1 MITGAILLAYLLF
14 TLGVGWVGFRRTRN
28 TADDYFLA
36 GRGIGTVVL
45 FFTLIAT
52 NFSAFFF
59 LGMAGESYRIG
70 YSYYGIM
77 AFGTALVPLSFYF
90 IGFKVWKLGRQR
102 GYITPPEMIGDL
114 FQSPALKLLFLAVMV
129 QFTIPYLALQPI
141 GAGILLE
148 ELTNGAIPFAWG
160 ATLLTL
166 LIVFYVSIG
175 GMRSVAWTDVMQGVL
190 MFTLMGLAVWIV
202 GNALGGISEANAKL
216 FLQKPEL
223 FSHRGVGDY
232 FTPQRWFSYMLL
244 WSFAVPMFPQ
254 MFMRFYIPGSA
265 RALKTS
271 TVLYPIVVATLFL
284 APVLLG
290 VLGHLAFPDLTG
302 KDADDIVPMLL
313 TSLAPE
319 GLAAL
324 VMVGALAAM
333 MSTMDSQLLALG
345 SMLSR
350 DLYVGFFN
358 RAASTSAQVRVG
370 RASVVLIA
378 GIGLAI
384 AFTRP
389 GTIFDMATEAFTGLA
404 ILLPTTVAGLYW
416 RRASARACIASILVG
431 EALLVGFHYE
441 WIPPS
446 CTLGFLPFIP
456 IVLVCI
462 GIIFF
467 GSLRSNGVRLPQTA
481 HTPVP

>member
-1 MITGAILLAYLLF
+1 MITAIILILYLVF
-14 TLGVGWVGFRRTRN
+14 TLVVGVAGYRLTRN

-36 GRGIGTVVL
+36 GRGVGTVVL

-77 AFGTALVPLSFYF
+77 AFGTALVSLTFYF
-90 IGFKVWKLGRQR
+90 IGFKVWKLGKER

-114 FQSPALKLLFLAVMV
+114 FKSPTLKLLFLAVMV
-129 QFTIPYLALQPI
+129 QFTIPYLAIQPI

-148 ELTNGAIPFAWG
+148 QLTHGAIPFAWG

-166 LIVFYVSIG
+166 VIVFYVSIG
-175 GMRSVAWTDVMQGVL
+175 GMRSVAWTDVMQGIL
-190 MFTLMGLAVWIV
+190 MFTLMGAAVVIV
-202 GNALGGISEANAKL
+202 GRALGGITEANAQVYA
-216 FLQKPEL
+216 QKPGL
-223 FSHRGVGDY
+223 FAHDGLDGY

-254 MFMRFYIPGSA
+254 MFMRFFIPGSVQ
-265 RALKTS
+265 ALKTS
-271 TVLYPIVVATLFL
+271 TVLYPIVVAILFL

-290 VLGHLAFPDLTG
+290 VLGHVAFPDLQG
-302 KDADDIVPMLL
+302 READNIVPMLL
-313 TSLAPE
+313 TAFAPE

-324 VMVGALAAM
+324 IMVGALAAM
-333 MSTMDSQLLALG
+333 MSTMDSQLLALS

-358 RAASTSAQVRVG
+358 RAASTRAQVRVG
-370 RASVVLIA
+370 RAAVVLIA

-389 GTIFDMATEAFTGLA
+389 GTIFEMATEAFTGLA
-404 ILLPTTVAGLYW
+404 VLLPTTVAGLYW
-416 RRASARACIASILVG
+416 KRASAPACIASILAG
-431 EALLVGFHYE
+431 EAMLIGYHYE
-441 WIPPS
+441 WIAS
-446 CTLGFLPFIP
+446 AWTFGFLPFVP
-456 IVLVCI
+456 IMIVCT
-462 GIIFF
+462 GIIIA
-467 GSLRSNGVRLPQTA
+467 GSALSKQMLSPSVKAPTA
-481 HTPVP
+481 

>member
-1 MITGAILLAYLLF
+1 MITAVILILYLVF
-14 TLGVGWVGFRRTRN
+14 TLVVGVAGYRLTRN

-36 GRGIGTVVL
+36 GRSVGTVVL

-90 IGFKVWKLGRQR
+90 IGFKVWKLGRKR

-114 FQSPALKLLFLAVMV
+114 FKSPALKVLFLVVMV
-129 QFTIPYLALQPI
+129 QFTIPYLAIQPI

-148 ELTNGAIPFAWG
+148 QLTHGAIPFAWG
-160 ATLLTL
+160 ATLFTL

-202 GNALGGISEANAKL
+202 GKALGGIAEANAKIFAL
-216 FLQKPEL
+216 KPEL
-223 FSHRGVGDY
+223 FGPRGAGDY

-254 MFMRFYIPGSA
+254 MFMRFYIPGSV

-271 TVLYPIVVATLFL
+271 TVLYPIVVAILFV

-290 VLGHLAFPDLTG
+290 VLGRLAFPDLTG
-302 KDADDIVPMLL
+302 KEADNIVPMLL

-333 MSTMDSQLLALG
+333 MSTMDSQLLALS

-358 RAASTSAQVRVG
+358 RAASPSAQVRVG

-378 GIGLAI
+378 GVGLAI

-389 GTIFDMATEAFTGLA
+389 GTIFEMATEAFTGLA

-416 RRASARACIASILVG
+416 SRASGRACMASILVG
-431 EALLVGFHYE
+431 EAMLVGYHYA
-441 WIPPS
+441 WIPPEWAF
-446 CTLGFLPFIP
+446 GFLPFVP
-456 IVLVCI
+456 IMIVCA
-462 GIIFF
+462 GIIVFA
-467 GSLRSNGVRLPQTA
+467 SMLSKRALSPSVKAPTA
-481 HTPVP
+481 